1 MDPLRFDEDPLDD
14 DEDKRPN
21 LNDFFFVK
29 LVSSPLLLRSC
40 SESVLARA
48 DGKREKF
55 LVDGE
60 VVSGFE

>member
-40 SESVLARA
+40 SESVFARA

-55 LVDGE
+55 LVDDE